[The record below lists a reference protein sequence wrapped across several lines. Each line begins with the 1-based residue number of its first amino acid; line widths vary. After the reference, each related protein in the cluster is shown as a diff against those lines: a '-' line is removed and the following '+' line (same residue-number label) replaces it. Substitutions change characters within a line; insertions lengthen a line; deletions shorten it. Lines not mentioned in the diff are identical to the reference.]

1 MPPRRASPRVVDVTR
16 QGDVARGRAAVARVA
31 RAVSRALPWLA
42 GAWYGLVTLDYA
54 DSPAAAWG
62 GVALAGVLGAALV
75 WRRDHPELVAAVV
88 LGASLAAH
96 LLVPEIVVPF
106 AGMVAVG
113 SLALT
118 RPPRVSLV
126 GLAGLLAVSATNL
139 LTTTLDD
146 TVFTMVL
153 AVSVWALAEA
163 ARNRRTAISEAA
175 RRAVSE
181 EQARIARELHD
192 VLAHSVSVIV
202 VQAGAAGD
210 VFDARP
216 DQARAALR
224 SIEGAGREAL
234 RELRRLLTG
243 VRIDDGGAARPAG
256 TDAPMPPQP
265 GVDRVDE
272 LAEPLRAAGLRVVVT
287 REGPA
292 SPLPPGVDISAYR
305 IVQEALTNTLRH
317 AQATAANVTL
327 RYCPDAVEIDV
338 VDDGRGPTGRTG
350 DGPGFGLIGMNE
362 RAASLGG
369 TLEAGPT
376 AHGGYRIHARL
387 PLDATR

>member
-1 MPPRRASPRVVDVTR
+1 MTP
-16 QGDVARGRAAVARVA
+16 QGDVARGRTAPARVV
-31 RAVSRALPWLA
+31 RAVSRAMPWLA
-42 GAWYGLVTLDYA
+42 GAWYVLVTLDYA
-54 DSPAAAWG
+54 GSPAAAWG
-62 GVALAGVLGAALV
+62 GVTLAGVLGAALV
-75 WRRDHPELVAAVV
+75 WRRDRPELVAAVV

-96 LLVPEIVVPF
+96 LLIPDIVIPF
-106 AGMVAVG
+106 AGMVAVW
-113 SLALT
+113 SLALAP
-118 RPPRVSLV
+118 PPRVSLV

-175 RRAVSE
+175 RRAVSD

-192 VLAHSVSVIV
+192 VIAHSVSVIV

-234 RELRRLLTG
+234 RELRRLLGG
-243 VRIDDGGAARPAG
+243 VRTDGGDSRLDG
-256 TDAPMPPQP
+256 TETPLPPQP

-272 LAEPLRAAGLRVVVT
+272 LAEPLRAAGLRVVVS

-317 AQATAANVTL
+317 AQATAADVTV

-338 VDDGRGPTGRTG
+338 VDDGRGPTGRVG

-362 RAASLGG
+362 RAESLGG

-387 PLDATR
+387 PLDAAR

>member
-1 MPPRRASPRVVDVTR
+1 MTP
-16 QGDVARGRAAVARVA
+16 QGDVARGRTAAARVV
-31 RAVSRALPWLA
+31 RAVSRAMPWLA
-42 GAWYGLVTLDYA
+42 GAWYVLVTLDYA
-54 DSPAAAWG
+54 GSPAAAWG
-62 GVALAGVLGAALV
+62 GVTLAGVLGAALV
-75 WRRDHPELVAAVV
+75 WRRDRPELVAAVV

-96 LLVPEIVVPF
+96 LLIPEIVIPF
-106 AGMVAVG
+106 AGMVAVW
-113 SLALT
+113 SLALA

-175 RRAVSE
+175 RRAVSD

-192 VLAHSVSVIV
+192 VIAHSVSVIV

-234 RELRRLLTG
+234 RELRRLLGG
-243 VRIDDGGAARPAG
+243 VRTDGGDSRLDRTETPL
-256 TDAPMPPQP
+256 PPQP

-292 SPLPPGVDISAYR
+292 FPLPPGVDISAYR

-317 AQATAANVTL
+317 AQATAADVTL

-338 VDDGRGPTGRTG
+338 VDNGRGPTGLMG

-387 PLDATR
+387 PLDAAR